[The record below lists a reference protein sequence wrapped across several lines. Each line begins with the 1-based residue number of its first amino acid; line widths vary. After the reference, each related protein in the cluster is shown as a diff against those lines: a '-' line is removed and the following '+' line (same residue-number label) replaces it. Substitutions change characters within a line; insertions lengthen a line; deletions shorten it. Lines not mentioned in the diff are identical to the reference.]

1 MGKKATWKNVKVRI
15 FNVVIQPVSK
25 QKENNYKAL
34 INEVFN
40 KGYEYITALD
50 KKTKI
55 RSLNISDN
63 MMYGTLVNYMKLD
76 TEDLWY
82 NSAKDNFEHVEVDP
96 NLNPKGKEW
105 KYYFCPKYHRI
116 AVPSMQGIS
125 YSQIY
130 NFFTK
135 AFNEAAQILGLED
148 VAVNIV
154 TSSEGIEAIFK
165 LVEINKLTV
174 EVSYSNNDNNDAFD
188 QRIDDELKG
197 MNIGKLKTVAQ
208 PPQNSNFTLEKNS
221 ILGALVRLCKNN
233 GWAKAEGRVGGKLTK
248 VNTDQYPKE
257 VRMTK
262 VTDENFLNK
271 IYDAIMSVI

>member
-1 MGKKATWKNVKVRI
+1 MGKNVKVRI

-40 KGYEYITALD
+40 KGYEYITASD

-82 NSAKDNFEHVEVDP
+82 NSAKDNFEQVEVDP

-197 MNIGKLKTVAQ
+197 MNIGKLKTIAQ
-208 PPQNSNFTLEKNS
+208 PPQNSNFTLDKNS
-221 ILGALVRLCKNN
+221 YLGALVRLCKNN
-233 GWAKAEGRVGGKLTK
+233 GWAKAEGRVGGKVAK

-257 VRMTK
+257 VKMTK
-262 VTDENFLNK
+262 VTDENLLHK
-271 IYDAIMSVI
+271 MYDAIKSVL

>member
-1 MGKKATWKNVKVRI
+1 MGKKATGKNVKVRI

-40 KGYEYITALD
+40 KGYEYITTSD

-63 MMYGTLVNYMKLD
+63 MMYGTLVNYMELD

-82 NSAKDNFEHVEVDP
+82 NSAKDNFEQVEVDP

-208 PPQNSNFTLEKNS
+208 PPQNSNFTLEKKS
-221 ILGALVRLCKNN
+221 FLGALLRLSKNN
-233 GWAKAEGRVGGKLTK
+233 GRAKAEGRVDGKLTK
-248 VNTDQYPKE
+248 VNTDKYPKE
-257 VRMTK
+257 VKMTK